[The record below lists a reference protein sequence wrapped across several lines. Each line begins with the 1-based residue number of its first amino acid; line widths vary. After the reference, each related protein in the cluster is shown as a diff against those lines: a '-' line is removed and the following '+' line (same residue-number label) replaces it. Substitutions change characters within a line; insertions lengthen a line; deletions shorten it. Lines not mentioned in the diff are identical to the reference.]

1 MIWLAKPQHSD
12 GRSPNGEHLVY
23 ETDGHFPVARRVQRD
38 VQMVPIGNQYASG
51 PKGSGPMINKAVS
64 IRIMSIRCA
73 WRHGYQDLLRHGRK
87 DNRLTGMLSLGV
99 PKTYPLKIGIPL
111 RRSTPPS

>member
-38 VQMVPIGNQYASG
+38 VQMVPIGNQ
-51 PKGSGPMINKAVS
+51 
-64 IRIMSIRCA
+64 
-73 WRHGYQDLLRHGRK
+73 
-87 DNRLTGMLSLGV
+87 
-99 PKTYPLKIGIPL
+99 
-111 RRSTPPS
+111 